1 MRRTFLKTALAAIM
15 ATAACAL
22 AGNAAQAADL
32 TVGANIGNV
41 PWEFQDAT
49 GKMSASRSIW
59 WNEIGKRL
67 GKSVE
72 IVNIPFKGCSPP
84 SSPAGS
90 TWRCPRSRSPKSGW
104 NRSASPSPTMTATSR

>member
-1 MRRTFLKTALAAIM
+1 MRRTFLKTTLAAVV

-49 GKMSASRSIW
+49 GKNVGFEMDLVE
-59 WNEIGKRL
+59 EIGKRL

-72 IVNIPFKGCSPP
+72 IVNIPFNGLFSAVQSNRIDMAV
-84 SSPAGS
+84 SSITITEKRLAIRQLRPAIL
-90 TWRCPRSRSPKSGW
+90 
-104 NRSASPSPTMTATSR
+104 